1 MTKKHTN
8 PNLIMLGLLIGGF
21 VGMFSETALNIAIP
35 ELMTQFDISAG
46 TVQWLLTGYLLL
58 IGITLPLASLLTKL
72 FSTRKLVIFAICD
85 FMVGAIIA
93 ALAVN
98 FPMLLV
104 GRLIQGLATGIIL
117 PLIFIVLLAVYPP
130 NKRGAAMGLV
140 GLVIMFAPA
149 IGPTLA
155 GLIIGLL
162 SWRFIFWLLV
172 PLMLIALFIT
182 LRFMKNV
189 TEVTKPKV
197 DFFSI
202 LLSTIGFGGLVIGAS
217 MASDAGWGSPVV
229 LVSLL
234 IGLLALF
241 FYGKRQ
247 LKLDTP
253 ILDVRAFQTKRF
265 TLGLLLVILNFA
277 MIMSSMYLL
286 PMFWQKGMG
295 ISATETG
302 LLMLP
307 AGVLNAFF
315 SIISGRLFD
324 RFGAKAIVQLGFLFA
339 ICGSALLVFATN
351 TSSIW
356 YVLIAHMVLMV
367 GIPLIM
373 SPAQMYG
380 LNALSGPQASDGSS
394 ILNTLQ
400 QIFGAVATAIT
411 TSLLSFGEINAQDA
425 GKSTVEAFVQG
436 SHLGFGFTLAIAVIG
451 LIVAFGLKKPSAS

>member
-8 PNLIMLGLLIGGF
+8 ANLIMLGLLIGGF
-21 VGMFSETALNIAIP
+21 VGMFSETALNIALP
-35 ELMTQFDISAG
+35 ELMAQFNISAG

-72 FSTRKLVIFAICD
+72 FSTRKLVIFALCD
-85 FMVGAIIA
+85 FIVGAIIA

-155 GLIIGLL
+155 GLIIGML
-162 SWRFIFWLLV
+162 SWQFIFWLLV

-182 LRFMKNV
+182 LRFMQNV

-197 DFFSI
+197 DFLSI

-217 MASDAGWGSPVV
+217 MASDAGWTSPIV
-229 LVSLL
+229 LGGIL
-234 IGLLALF
+234 IGLIALF

-247 LKLDTP
+247 LKLETP
-253 ILDVRAFQTKRF
+253 ILDIRAFQTKRF
-265 TLGLLLVILNFA
+265 THGLLLVILNFC
-277 MIMSSMYLL
+277 MIMSAMYLL
-286 PMFWQKGMG
+286 PMFWQTGMG
-295 ISATETG
+295 LSATETG

-307 AGVLNAFF
+307 AGIVNAFF
-315 SIISGRLFD
+315 SIVSGRLFD
-324 RFGAKAIVQLGFLFA
+324 RFGAKVLVQLGFLFA
-339 ICGSALLVFATN
+339 ICGSALLVFASN
-351 TSSIW
+351 TSSIG
-356 YVLIAHMVLMV
+356 YVLVAHMVLMI

-411 TSLLSFGEINAQDA
+411 TSLLSFGQINAQDA

-436 SHLGFGFTLAIAVIG
+436 SHLGFGFTLVIAVIG
-451 LIVAFGLKKPSAS
+451 LIVAFGLKKSAAQ